1 MTLSYFSYVFALS
14 KLNYNKDELFDYET
28 NYFIL
33 HGYANALIISLNDAG
48 DEVVANPKG
57 SCCKGVGNPGVD
69 VIPVDV
75 AVALGKGH
83 QVEVFDVVGA
93 QQDWKKFIEDNV
105 LPLSV

>member
-1 MTLSYFSYVFALS
+1 M
-14 KLNYNKDELFDYET
+14 LNRSQEELFD
-28 NYFIL
+28 
-33 HGYANALIISLNDAG
+33 GYITKLPFFNGNANGLIISLNDAG

-57 SCCKGVGNPGVD
+57 SCCKGIGNPGVD

-93 QQDWKKFIEDNV
+93 
-105 LPLSV
+105 